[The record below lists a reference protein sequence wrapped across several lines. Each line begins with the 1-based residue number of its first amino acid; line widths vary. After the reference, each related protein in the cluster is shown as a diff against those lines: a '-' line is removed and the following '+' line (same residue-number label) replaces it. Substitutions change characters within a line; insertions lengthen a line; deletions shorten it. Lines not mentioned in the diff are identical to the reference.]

1 MWGVLLFAGDG
12 GKDPVNV
19 SEVGGSVSVV
29 YGKTP
34 EHVEIFSAAS
44 IAVAVSDVVAFAGSA
59 TMTEKFPELS
69 AVVVAA
75 GVPVQVPLRYIETVE
90 FASAVPMIDGD
101 VVLDGDGGDAPVIT
115 GAAGGV
121 MSMTNTVGELPLCA
135 PTPITI
141 KPVVAPTGTTAS
153 TRLSLIKTKLAGF
166 ALKVTA
172 PTPVKNMPLIWTE
185 VPGFPTVG
193 EKLVITG
200 AVASVLL
207 NA

>member
-1 MWGVLLFAGDG
+1 M
-12 GKDPVNV
+12 
-19 SEVGGSVSVV
+19 
-29 YGKTP
+29 P
-34 EHVEIFSAAS
+34 EHAEIFSAAS
-44 IAVAVSDVVAFAGSA
+44 IAVAVSDVVAFAGRV
-59 TMTEKFPELS
+59 TLTEKFPEPF

-75 GVPVQVPLRYIETVE
+75 GIPEQSPFRYSDTVE

-101 VVLDGDGGDAPVIT
+101 VLLDGDGGDAPVIT

-121 MSMTNTVGELPLCA
+121 MSTTKTAGELPLSA
-135 PTPITI
+135 PTPMTI
-141 KPVVAPTGTTAS
+141 NPVVAPTGTTAS
-153 TRLSLIKTKLAGF
+153 TRLSLIKTKLAGV

-172 PTPVKNMPLIWTE
+172 PTPVKNAPLIWTE

-193 EKLVITG
+193 KKLVITG